1 MAYIVIS
8 EFVDLD
14 DRHHFYHEGDVYP
27 REGYTPSADRVNALL
42 SGNNTSGM
50 QFIRRCCLQGIDGG
64 NNTLDGAIPAP
75 THSEA
80 ETDAAPEPKRRGRPR
95 KSE

>member
-1 MAYIVIS
+1 LAYIVIS

-27 REGYTPSADRVNALL
+27 REGYTPSEDRVNALL
-42 SGNNTSGM
+42 TGNNAIGE
-50 QFIRRCCLQGIDGG
+50 QFIRRRCSTGIDGG
-64 NNTLDGAIPAP
+64 NNTIEGAIPAP
-75 THSEA
+75 TLSEA
-80 ETDAAPEPKRRGRPR
+80 EIDAAPEPKRRGRPR

>member
-14 DRHHFYHEGDVYP
+14 DRHHFYHEGDAYP
-27 REGYTPSADRVNALL
+27 RQGYTPSENRVNALL
-42 SGNNTSGM
+42 SGKSAMGVP
-50 QFIRRCCLQGIDGG
+50 FIRRDADGG
-64 NNTLDGAIPAP
+64 NDTLEGAIPAP
-75 THSEA
+75 TITEA
-80 ETDAAPEPKRRGRPR
+80 EIDAAPEPKRRGRPR

>member
-1 MAYIVIS
+1 MAYIAIMD
-8 EFVDLD
+8 FVDLD
-14 DRHHFYHEGDVYP
+14 DHHHFYHEGDVYP

-42 SGNNTSGM
+42 TGNNAIGW
-50 QFIRRCCLQGIDGG
+50 QFIRHGCRPGTDGG
-64 NNTLDGAIPAP
+64 NNSFEGAIPAP
-75 THSEA
+75 AHSET